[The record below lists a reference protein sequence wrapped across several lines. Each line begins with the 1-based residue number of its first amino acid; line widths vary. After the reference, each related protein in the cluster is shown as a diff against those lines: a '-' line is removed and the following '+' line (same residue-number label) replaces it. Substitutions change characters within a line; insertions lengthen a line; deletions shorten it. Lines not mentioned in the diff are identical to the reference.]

1 MEFSLGRLIK
11 PHGENST
18 PGTLKA
24 VQVTL
29 VTNQW
34 LTSNTELDCLW
45 LWPRRHPIQEDF
57 LQRPHAVS
65 QPGCHRWCT
74 WPPLLGQA
82 RPVGRHWLGQWLAQT
97 RMRQHKVVID
107 LEQDQ
112 LIPQT
117 RFALAQGVDSAPDR
131 PHPLPEGEVE
141 PFDKR
146 RIDRP
151 ATSRQHLLDGQPGA
165 EDHAVRDPHDTST
178 SVRLHDLR
186 IEQLG
191 PRHPPRLRSWT
202 FVLAPC
208 GVHPGAKMRE

>member
-74 WPPLLGQA
+74 WPPLLGRA
-82 RPVGRHWLGQWLAQT
+82 RPVGRHWLGQWLTQT
-97 RMRQHKVVID
+97 RMGQHKVVVD
-107 LEQDQ
+107 LEQHQ
-112 LIPQT
+112 LLLQAVC
-117 RFALAQGVDSAPDR
+117 ALAQGV
-131 PHPLPEGEVE
+131 HPASHRGYALTDVEVQ

-146 RIDRP
+146 
-151 ATSRQHLLDGQPGA
+151 SMY
-165 EDHAVRDPHDTST
+165 
-178 SVRLHDLR
+178 
-186 IEQLG
+186 G
-191 PRHPPRLRSWT
+191 P
-202 FVLAPC
+202 
-208 GVHPGAKMRE
+208 